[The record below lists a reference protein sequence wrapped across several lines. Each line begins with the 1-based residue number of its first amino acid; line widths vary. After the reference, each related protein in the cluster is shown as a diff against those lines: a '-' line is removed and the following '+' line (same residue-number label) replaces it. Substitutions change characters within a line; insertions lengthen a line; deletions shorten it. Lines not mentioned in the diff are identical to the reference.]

1 MCPACIAST
10 AVVVSGV
17 VSTGGVAALAAKILR
32 SNKSDK
38 AKSEPAINST
48 ERRMNDADSNF

>member
-1 MCPACIAST
+1 M
-10 AVVVSGV
+10 SGMYRQHSSCRQRV